1 MIKSAPVSSIMT
13 SQVISL
19 DINTPLR
26 EVVNTMKQYK
36 FRHIPVSK
44 SGELAGIISKSDIN
58 RLTFSSMFEGQ
69 AEADEAVLELLSL
82 EQVMTANPRTV
93 HADAPI
99 KELAEIFSKEEFHA
113 LPVINETG
121 KLVGIVT
128 TTDVIRFMLEQF

>member
-13 SQVISL
+13 SQVVSL

-26 EVVNTMKQYK
+26 EVVNTMKQHK

-44 SGELAGIISKSDIN
+44 SGELVGIISKSDVN

-69 AEADEAVLELLSL
+69 AEADEAVLEMLTL
-82 EQVMTANPRTV
+82 EQVMTAHPRTV